1 VWQVA
6 ESMGS
11 CCACEREESRGGWVR
26 LGVAAA
32 VAAQSMVFG
41 LAVNVSP
48 PTGAARAVLH
58 GALAVS
64 AVVVFVLAGVPLVK
78 RSWRALVQGRIVF
91 DQLFLA
97 GILAAFGASV
107 HCTLTGTGHVYYEI
121 VAILLAIYTF
131 GGLITETRRKAAL
144 DAAGSLGA
152 EFSQCEVIR
161 DGGRGEV
168 VDVGQ
173 VVEGDIVWVRSG
185 GAVCVDGVVVGGVS
199 FVREAALTGEPFP
212 VVKREG
218 DMVRAGSYAVE
229 GGLKVR
235 ASRSG
240 RGRGLDALFEAL
252 RRARSKPAR
261 LQREAD
267 RLAAWFLPVVL
278 VVAAGTLVYWTAVSG
293 WEQALFH
300 ALAVVLVACP
310 CAMGIATPVA
320 VWSALAKF
328 VRAGLSPKDAD
339 LVEKL
344 ARTQVVVFDK
354 TGTLGEEAMELV
366 DFVAAK
372 GLDRAGLRSMAAAI
386 ESASSHP
393 VARAFRPFDHSGH
406 RVVGTRLLPGA
417 GIEGRLAD
425 GRVVAV
431 GNDGV
436 VDAAQRAAA
445 GDLVGAACGTSGG
458 ARLIHVV
465 VDGLPAGVGVLRETL
480 RAGAREAIAEI
491 EAMGVRCEVMTGD
504 SVEAAE
510 ALDLP
515 GTRANLLPGDKARF
529 VREIEEAGER
539 VLFVGDG
546 INDAPAMAAASAAVA
561 IHSGTALAIEASDA
575 VLGGGNLPAIPEAI
589 ATARHAVRAIRGN
602 LLFAACYNAVGIVLA
617 AMGFLHPVAAALI
630 MLASSFTVTWRAL
643 RDAEPGGPAAGA
655 RDEGL
660 PPVSL
665 PAPVHSGGAV
675 S

>member
-1 VWQVA
+1 
-6 ESMGS
+6 MGS
-11 CCACEREESRGGWVR
+11 CCSCEREEPVGGWVR
-26 LGVAAA
+26 LGVAAV

-48 PTGAARAVLH
+48 PSGTARAVLH
-58 GALAVS
+58 GLLAVS

-78 RSWRALVQGRIVF
+78 RSWGALVRGRIVF

-131 GGLITETRRKAAL
+131 GGLITETRRRAAL

-152 EFSQCEVIR
+152 EFSTCEVIR

-168 VDVGQ
+168 VDVGH
-173 VVEGDIVWVRSG
+173 VVEGDIIWVRSG

-218 DMVRAGSYAVE
+218 DTVRAGSYAVE
-229 GGLKVR
+229 GGLRVR
-235 ASRSG
+235 ASHAG
-240 RGRGLDALFEAL
+240 RGRGLDELFEAL
-252 RRARSKPAR
+252 KTARSKPAR

-267 RLAAWFLPVVL
+267 RLAGWFLPVVM
-278 VVAAGTLVYWTAVSG
+278 VVAAGTLVYWTSVSG

-320 VWSALAKF
+320 VWSALARF
-328 VRAGLSPKDAD
+328 VRTGLSPKDAD

-344 ARTQVVVFDK
+344 ARTGVVVFDK
-354 TGTLGEEAMELV
+354 TGTLGREEMELV
-366 DFVAAK
+366 DFVVSEGA
-372 GLDRAGLRSMAAAI
+372 DRGELRSMAAAI
-386 ESASSHP
+386 EDASEHP
-393 VARAFRPFDHSGH
+393 VARAFRKFDHAGH
-406 RVVGTRLLPGA
+406 RILATRLLPGA

-431 GNDGV
+431 GNAGV
-436 VDAAQRAAA
+436 FEPARRARADDLARAAR
-445 GDLVGAACGTSGG
+445 GAADG
-458 ARLIHVV
+458 ARLVYVV
-465 VDGLPAGVGVLRETL
+465 VDGVPAGVAVLRETL
-480 RAGAREAIAEI
+480 RAGAREAIGRL
-491 EAMGVRCEVMTGD
+491 EAMGIRCEVMTGD
-504 SVEAAE
+504 TAGAAQ

-515 GTRANLLPGDKARF
+515 GVRGNLQPADKARL
-529 VREIEEAGER
+529 VREIEEAGGR

-546 INDAPAMAAASAAVA
+546 INDSAAMAVASVSVA
-561 IHSGTALAIEASDA
+561 IGSGTALAIEVSDA
-575 VLGGGNLPAIPEAI
+575 VLAGNNLPAIPDAI

-617 AMGFLHPVAAALI
+617 AAGFLHPVAAALI

-643 RDAEPGGPAAGA
+643 RDAGPAGA
-655 RDEGL
+655 AETENEEGAV
-660 PPVSL
+660 PAPL
-665 PAPVHSGGAV
+665 PAPALSGGAV